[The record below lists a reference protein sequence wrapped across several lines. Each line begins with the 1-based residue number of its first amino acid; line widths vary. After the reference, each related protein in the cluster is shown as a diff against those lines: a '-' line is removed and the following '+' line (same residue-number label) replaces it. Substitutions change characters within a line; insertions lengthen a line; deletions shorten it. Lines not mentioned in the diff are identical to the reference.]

1 MSVNEQNPCPY
12 FVGMKVGV
20 HIPLSDSKTFCD
32 WAIINEIDEE
42 LLSLQLSRD
51 ILPSGV
57 SLRVGQ
63 LLTLRGEVDFQIYV
77 CRALIV
83 SKSIDQDL
91 LLRLTGEIVSDELR
105 EFFRIDAFL
114 PIKFHRLDDQNPVRI
129 KKLWEERLRQ
139 RREEERA
146 REQRRQEA
154 RREKNHATESA
165 RELGLL
171 ESGLPGFPSGV
182 SQDKGEDG
190 TEDNEY
196 YESWNNVTSIAV
208 NISGGGV
215 KISTDQKFLTTKL
228 LLLEI
233 FVPSSRRIVDVVAQV
248 IFSSLDLRA
257 EDRLNR
263 FNTGLQFVFID
274 ESSRS
279 AISSHISSI
288 QLQRIRQ
295 FKGFADV
302 EPPEVDSRIIA
313 ERHYTHPDT
322 LEAGEEADIPAR
334 VRRWKRIGQLGLAL
348 FFSLIVWLLCSY
360 FSGYMVSHPK
370 NAIQNMF
377 EAGIRKLKGRR

>member
-1 MSVNEQNPCPY
+1 MNISAQNPCPY
-12 FVGMKVGV
+12 LVGLKVEV
-20 HIPLSDSKTFCD
+20 HIPLSDSKTFRD
-32 WAIINEIDEE
+32 WAIINEIDED

-63 LLTLRGEVDFQIYV
+63 ILTIRGEVDFQIFV

-114 PIKFHRLDDQNPVRI
+114 PIKFHRLGEQNPDRVN
-129 KKLWEERLRQ
+129 KLWEERRRQ
-139 RREEERA
+139 RQEEDRA
-146 REQRRQEA
+146 REQRRLEA
-154 RREKNHATESA
+154 RREENRA

-171 ESGLPGFPSGV
+171 DSSLSGTPAVL

-190 TEDNEY
+190 AEDNEY
-196 YESWNNVTSIAV
+196 YDSWNNVTSVAV

-248 IFSSLDLRA
+248 IFSSQDDQAGER
-257 EDRLNR
+257 RNS
-263 FNTGLQFVFID
+263 FHTGLRFVFID
-274 ESSRS
+274 ESARS

-302 EPPEVDSRIIA
+302 EPLEVDSRTIA
-313 ERHYTHPDT
+313 ERHYTHPDN
-322 LEAGEEADIPAR
+322 LEAGEETDIPER
-334 VRRWKRIGQLGLAL
+334 LKGRKRIGQLGLAL